1 MRGTILALTV
11 YAAPVLAFAAT
22 PKTFGEFVNMVINI
36 FNALT
41 ALLVLAAVV
50 LYLLNITTG
59 IGKTGERRGQMYTVM
74 LWGMLAIFLMVSIWG
89 ILRILQTT
97 LFGTDTQLN

>member
-1 MRGTILALTV
+1 MRRTIVALAV
-11 YAAPVLAFAAT
+11 YAAPALAFAAT
-22 PKTFGEFVNMVINI
+22 PKTFTEFVNMVVNI

-50 LYLLNITTG
+50 FYLFNITTG
-59 IGKTGERRGQMYTVM
+59 IGKTGEKRSQMYRVM
-74 LWGMLAIFLMVSIWG
+74 LWGMLALFLMVSIWG

-97 LFGTDTQLN
+97 LFGTDSQLN